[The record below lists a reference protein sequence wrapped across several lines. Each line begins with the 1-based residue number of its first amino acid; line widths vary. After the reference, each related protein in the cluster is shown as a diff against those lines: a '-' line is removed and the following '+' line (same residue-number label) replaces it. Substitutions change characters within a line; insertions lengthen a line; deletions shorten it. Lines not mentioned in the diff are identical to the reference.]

1 MRGHRGTRQGLDFP
15 DHETSTE
22 TDRRE
27 GSPEISE
34 VNGQNEQLQ
43 DGFDPAAAPSR
54 CQLLTHTRGWGGAL
68 RRGRWSDWE
77 AAPPCQRAESSGRER
92 AFCFVVFYV
101 NGCDWTFFS
110 PIAC

>member
-22 TDRRE
+22 TDRWE

-54 CQLLTHTRGWGGAL
+54 CQFLTHTRVWGGGCGGGGGQTGRRPLPASVPRAPVVNERFAL
-68 RRGRWSDWE
+68 S
-77 AAPPCQRAESSGRER
+77 
-92 AFCFVVFYV
+92 
-101 NGCDWTFFS
+101 FS
-110 PIAC
+110 T

>member
-54 CQLLTHTRGWGGAL
+54 CQFLTHTRGWGGVAAGAVVRLGGSPSLPACREL
-68 RRGRWSDWE
+68 RL
-77 AAPPCQRAESSGRER
+77 
-92 AFCFVVFYV
+92 
-101 NGCDWTFFS
+101 
-110 PIAC
+110 